1 MKAGF
6 SRVCINP
13 PYGALIVG
21 YYEERFVKGIHDDL
35 FVRATAF
42 DDGENKAL
50 IIAVD
55 VCVLGQKYFDAFK
68 QAIVDATGIYKD
80 AIFINC

>member
-6 SRVCINP
+6 SKVCINP
-13 PYGALIVG
+13 PYGAPIMG
-21 YYEERFVKGIHDDL
+21 YYEERLVKGIHDDL

-42 DDGENKAL
+42 DDGEKKAL

-55 VCVLGQKYFDAFK
+55 ICLMAQKYYNDCK
-68 QAIVDATGIYKD
+68 KAIKER
-80 AIFINC
+80 